1 LQTITE
7 EEAKHFI
14 EEKTKQIAGDSVG
27 EYNGHEIL
35 KKKGPYGLYAECN
48 GVRVNCLADT
58 SLDDIIVKLQ
68 AKQESPARVLG
79 PFQIRTG
86 QYGPY
91 LMKSGP
97 TSAASANKKPVC
109 VSIPKGTDLDTLTAQ
124 QAGEIFEAGLKAKAA
139 GGFKRFK
146 KKS

>member
-1 LQTITE
+1 M
-7 EEAKHFI
+7 
-14 EEKTKQIAGDSVG
+14 AGDSMG
-27 EYNGHEIL
+27 EYNGHQIL

-58 SLDDIIVKLQ
+58 SLEDIIVKLQ
-68 AKQESPARVLG
+68 AKQESPARTLG
-79 PFQIRTG
+79 PFQIRSG

-91 LMKSGP
+91 LMKSSGS
-97 TSAASANKKPVC
+97 TASSSKKPVC

-139 GGFKRFK
+139 GGFRKFK
-146 KKS
+146 KT